1 MTKLLSFLSIFY
13 LFCACKT
20 TIPFIPPTAVD
31 YTDAIRLNQV
41 GYYPNAPKKAVI
53 SQALAGNDF
62 QVFDLDK
69 KKQVFA
75 GKLSATKD
83 WKLAGEQ
90 VRIADFSKINK
101 NGRYTLFVKGV
112 GYSYPFEIKE
122 NVLNDALTAS
132 MKSFYYQRLSMP
144 IEEKYAGKW
153 HRKAGHSDDKLSYH
167 PSTGKEGTISMPGA
181 WYDAG
186 DFGKYVVNGSFSLGQ
201 MLFLHEQ
208 YPQLLKDGSLIIQES
223 GNGVSDL
230 LDELKY
236 EMDWLLKMQDE
247 DGGLFFKV
255 TSKKF
260 TGLKMPHQVGKVPR
274 FVIGKS
280 TTASLDFAAVAA
292 KFYRAYKDIDTAYA
306 NQCLVAAKKAWDWA
320 VANPKVYFTNP
331 EDVKTG
337 EYGDKFLH
345 QEFFWAA
352 AELYVSTKDKKYL
365 PTIEN
370 YPTDFDFKEGESWAN
385 YMGHLGAY
393 TLLENTKDLPKTK
406 AIQNAIL
413 SAADKLAAFIPTNDY
428 LQPVD
433 DFQWGSNSDVMN
445 AAMILAHAYR
455 INPKPTYLSAI
466 QETTDY
472 IFGKNAQGLSFV
484 TGYGTKYP
492 LHLHHRQ
499 SVADGIEDPVP
510 GFISGGPNF
519 GKHDAFA
526 IDYPENAPP
535 MKCWVD
541 HKKSFAS
548 NEVCLNWNAALT
560 YVLGFLEEE
569 SEK

>member
-1 MTKLLSFLSIFY
+1 M
-13 LFCACKT
+13 FCACKT
-20 TIPFIPPTAVD
+20 TIPFIPPTDTD
-31 YTDAIRLNQV
+31 YSHAIRLNQV

-53 SQALAGNDF
+53 SQTVIGNDF
-62 QVFDLDK
+62 QVFDLNNK
-69 KKQVFA
+69 KKILD
-75 GKLSATKD
+75 GKLSTTKD

-90 VRIADFSKINK
+90 VRIANFSKIK
-101 NGRYTLFVKGV
+101 KEGRYTIFVKGV

-122 NVLNDALTAS
+122 KILHDALVAS
-132 MKSFYYQRLSMP
+132 MKSFYYQRLSTP
-144 IEEKYAGKW
+144 IDEKYAGQW
-153 HRKAGHSDDKLSYH
+153 YRKAGHLDDELIYH
-167 PSTGKEGTISMPGA
+167 PSTGKEGKVAMSGG

-201 MLFLHEQ
+201 MLFLQEQ
-208 YPQLLKDGSLIIQES
+208 YPQLLGDGSLNIPES
-223 GNGVSDL
+223 GNEISDL

-236 EMDWLLKMQDE
+236 EMDWLLKMQDD

-260 TGLKMPHQVGKVPR
+260 TGLKMPHQVSKVQR

-292 KFYRAYKDIDTAYA
+292 KFYRAYKDVDIDYA
-306 NQCLVAAKKAWDWA
+306 NQCLAAAKKAYDWA
-320 VANPKVYFTNP
+320 IANPAVFFTNP
-331 EDVKTG
+331 EDIKTG
-337 EYGDKFLH
+337 EYGDVFLH

-352 AELYVSTKDKKYL
+352 TELYASTKDKTYL
-365 PTIEN
+365 STIEK
-370 YPTDFDFKEGESWAN
+370 YPTDFTFQEGESWAN

-393 TLLENTKDLPKTK
+393 SLIENVKELPKTQEFKK
-406 AIQNAIL
+406 AIL
-413 SAADKLAAFIPTNDY
+413 LAADELVNQIETNDY

-445 AAMILAHAYR
+445 AAMLLAHAYR
-455 INPKPTYLSAI
+455 INPKSAYFSAI
-466 QETTDY
+466 QETTAY
-472 IFGKNAQGLSFV
+472 IFGKNAQGLSYI
-484 TGYGTKYP
+484 TGFGAKYP
-492 LHLHHRQ
+492 MHLHHRQ

-510 GFISGGPNF
+510 GFVSGGPNF

-526 IDYPENAPP
+526 IDYPKNAPP

-560 YVLGFLEEE
+560 YVLGFLEGETS